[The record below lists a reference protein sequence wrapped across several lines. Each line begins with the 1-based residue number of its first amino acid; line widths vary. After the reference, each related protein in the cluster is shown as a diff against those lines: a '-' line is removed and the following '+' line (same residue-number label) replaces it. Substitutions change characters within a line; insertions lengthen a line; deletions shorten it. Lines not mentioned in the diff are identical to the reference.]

1 MSNAT
6 SLDHLTLDVV
16 LPWHDNE
23 IQFERFKVLA
33 QRIVIPLMVFL
44 IVMPLLPDFTDS
56 PEVVKKVVTE
66 LALEPPEPVVIP
78 EEPVVETPAKP
89 KIKKVKA
96 KENTPPKAKSADAK
110 KASLAALSKQLSALS
125 SSAGMLKQK
134 KKNVFVAD
142 SGKVQKSSRS
152 LLGQKNATSTSR
164 GLKASD
170 MTINASWRQV
180 LEHQSGDV
188 ESPIMA
194 IELPTEEQYHFD
206 PTLESRRDMQSIRRT
221 LERYKGSVY
230 ALYTK
235 ELRKSPELNGRFIF
249 EFVIMPS
256 GEISGLKLVS
266 SELNAANLEAKM
278 LKKIDAINFG
288 ATDNIP
294 TAVQYTFSFL
304 PS

>member
-142 SGKVQKSSRS
+142 SGKVQKKQPFII
-152 LLGQKNATSTSR
+152 GAEKCDQ
-164 GLKASD
+164 
-170 MTINASWRQV
+170 
-180 LEHQSGDV
+180 HQSWF
-188 ESPIMA
+188 ES
-194 IELPTEEQYHFD
+194 L
-206 PTLESRRDMQSIRRT
+206 
-221 LERYKGSVY
+221 
-230 ALYTK
+230 
-235 ELRKSPELNGRFIF
+235 
-249 EFVIMPS
+249 
-256 GEISGLKLVS
+256 
-266 SELNAANLEAKM
+266 
-278 LKKIDAINFG
+278 
-288 ATDNIP
+288 
-294 TAVQYTFSFL
+294 
-304 PS
+304 